1 MKVQKTLAQVVGVVL
16 TLVGVA
22 GFFSGGSLFGFA
34 VNTLHNVVHLV
45 TGLAGVYA
53 GFAAGGMHSRL
64 YNKSLGVV
72 YIVVALLGFLA
83 PGLMLSILAINT
95 ADNFLH
101 LVIGVALAGVG
112 FGVKENTT
120 LASV

>member
-1 MKVQKTLAQVVGVVL
+1 MGIQKTIAQVVGVVL

-22 GFFSGGSLFGFA
+22 GFFSGGSLFGFQ
-34 VNTLHNVVHLV
+34 VNALHNIVHLV
-45 TGLAGVYA
+45 TGLIGVWA
-53 GFAAGGMHSRL
+53 GFTAGGVHSRA
-64 YNKSLGVV
+64 YNKWLGVV

-101 LVIGVALAGVG
+101 LVIGVVLAGVG
-112 FGVKENTT
+112 FGVKEE
-120 LASV
+120 